1 MKIDMTE
8 LNLPPVLLST
18 RNAQAHKKSTH
29 NSSYKAVSNKPFEL
43 TVDGSVRLNQPQVR

>member
-1 MKIDMTE
+1 MTE

-29 NSSYKAVSNKPFEL
+29 NSSNKMVSNKPFEL
-43 TVDGSVRLNQPQVR
+43 SVDGTIKLSQQPQVK